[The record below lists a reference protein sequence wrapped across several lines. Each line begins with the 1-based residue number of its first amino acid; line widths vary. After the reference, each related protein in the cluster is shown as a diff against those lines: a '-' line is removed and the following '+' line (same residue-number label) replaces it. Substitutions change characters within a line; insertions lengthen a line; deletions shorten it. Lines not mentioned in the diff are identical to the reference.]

1 MSNFDYQ
8 QIDDVIHSRIR
19 TAVMAVLISVEEAEF
34 NFIKEKVNATD
45 GNLSVHIKK
54 LEDAGYL
61 SVKKNFVDRKP
72 VTRYKLT
79 AKSYKSR
86 KHNKGKIKTI
96 KQYGKT
102 DTATDSGFSQHT

>member
-19 TAVMAVLISVEEAEF
+19 TAVMAVLVSVEEAEF

-61 SVKKNFVDRKP
+61 TVKKNFVDRKP

-79 AKSYKSR
+79 SKGYKAFEKYIS
-86 KHNKGKIKTI
+86 NLESIIKGK
-96 KQYGKT
+96 
-102 DTATDSGFSQHT
+102 